1 MQGLSQTAS
10 LQSREELMKV
20 SGRIECEGPNRHLY
34 DFTGNLRLDGQ
45 RYWQQSHEFICLG
58 KNISPVFLICKSE
71 HMHVFAGEGGGNY

>member
-45 RYWQQSHEFICLG
+45 RYQLDSRAVNSFGWE
-58 KNISPVFLICKSE
+58 K
-71 HMHVFAGEGGGNY
+71 